1 MIKKYVGAPGNH
13 KALTV
18 SDPLYANTE
27 LYPFILFLP
36 VFSVIFY
43 SCCNIQNEWVELLSY
58 LFLNPLIIKQ

>member
-1 MIKKYVGAPGNH
+1 MFQLVVI
-13 KALTV
+13 
-18 SDPLYANTE
+18 
-27 LYPFILFLP
+27 YPFILFLP